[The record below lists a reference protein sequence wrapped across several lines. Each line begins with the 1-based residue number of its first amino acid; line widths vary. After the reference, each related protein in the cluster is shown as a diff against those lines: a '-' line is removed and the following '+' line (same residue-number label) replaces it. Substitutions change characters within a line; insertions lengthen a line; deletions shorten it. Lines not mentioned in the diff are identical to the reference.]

1 MSEPT
6 GNAAKAKAA
15 AARNADSANVDHGRD
30 PRSRYDMVHPA
41 GEQADELSPSDARPQ
56 GAQFA
61 STDVPPRGA
70 FDSAQ
75 AAAAGGGT
83 EQVEGG
89 LDSAGTPSSSLDPST
104 NAFGGGSSGQGVRSG
119 FPGLGAD
126 GRGGPSDN
134 PGPSPDVPGN
144 STPPG
149 VSGNGTPPGVP
160 LNGPPQGR
168 GDGGENDGQTNP
180 APIKILDDGARVDEN
195 AEAGTVAATLE
206 VIDPNQGDTHSLR
219 VLGDSPFEVIG
230 NELRVR
236 EGAEL
241 DFEGQQAYQVT
252 VEATDSAGNTY
263 QQVVPV
269 TIGDVNE
276 APTGIGLDGQSV
288 AENAAGGTVVGT
300 LSALDPDFDDSASYE
315 VVGDSP
321 FTIADGK
328 LVLRA
333 GAEPNYE
340 DQQAHK
346 VSIKATDEGGLSTTK
361 TFNIDVQ
368 DVLEAPEVT
377 GALASGT
384 EDKPLDLS
392 PLIDIATGGQAGE
405 LSVQIAGVPE
415 GAVLSAGQD
424 NGDGTWS
431 LAPSDLEG
439 LTLSPPQNSDEDFTL
454 NVTATMTGEGGET
467 ALTTAKLPVSLDPVA
482 DAPKLALAGGDTSE
496 IVLRVAAD
504 SWKGDPNLR
513 LEVDGETIGNWKVS
527 ADHGA
532 GEWETIRVSGDF
544 SENGPQEVKV
554 GFTNDAY
561 GGTPDTDRNLYVDR
575 IEVNG
580 KAYEAEGEGVDYG
593 HRDAQEAM
601 KWAGKLTFDTSD
613 NPGPNAGIAGD
624 EDTAIALDLSAA
636 LTDTDGS
643 ESLSVTV
650 AGLPE
655 GAELSAG
662 EDNGDGTW
670 TLEPGDL
677 DGLTLT
683 PPQDYNGNFTL
694 QVTATATEAANG
706 DTAST
711 AIEVPVQVAPVNDAP
726 TTPALGIVIPE
737 NAEGAL
743 AGMISASDPDKG
755 DTLDFSVSDERFE
768 VKDGVLKLKDG
779 QSLDY
784 EAEPFVNLSVTATDS
799 HGASASQDFTV
810 NVWDVNEAPTGIE
823 PGGFTVVENAP
834 GGTLLAT
841 LDAVDPDTGD
851 THGYEVQG
859 DYADGIEVRGN
870 QLFLKD
876 GAQIDYEQGA
886 EYDIPVK
893 VTDSAGNSHV
903 ETITAA
909 IKDVNEAPQGES
921 IPDQKAGPDQPLD
934 LNVSGYFSDE
944 DAGDK
949 LTYSMEGPEWLSI
962 DPETGQISGAPQPAE
977 QTLEMQGGLYDLPS
991 GGKVVLDTEMLSSFA
1006 GFNNSIG
1013 YYLADGEGN
1022 PLSGEIV
1029 YINVKDFDAKS
1040 TEIDLSAEPGAKSL
1054 GLFLIPDGADR
1065 AEALSDGVKVTF
1077 AEKGGGWEAVI
1088 NDDGQ
1093 TAQTWFSDAALNSD
1107 GFDHLTDN
1115 EIEGNLNWEDLR
1127 GGGDKDF
1134 GDVNMTAKVTAIA
1147 PETIGESETVTVTA
1161 TDEGGLSAS
1170 QTFALAPATSEDS
1183 GGDENLAPE
1192 KPEGRVLEGTAADD
1206 SFVNVTDADTVQGG
1220 AGYDTVNSKGSDEGF
1235 SLDMGE
1241 SSIEQAIGSKGDDEL
1256 YASGLPEAARISGRG
1271 GDDTLIGS
1279 AFDDEL
1285 YGGNGDDQIMGNAGN
1300 DRLDG
1305 GAGADK
1311 MLGGAG
1317 DDSFLDVT
1325 DADTIYGGAGHDVV
1339 DSKKSDQGFSLDMGE
1354 SSIEQAIGS
1363 KGDDNLDASG
1373 LSQATR
1379 LSGRGGDDTLTG
1391 SAFGDELFGGSG
1403 NDSLIGGDGDD
1414 MLKGGDGDDT
1424 IVSGGGSDA
1433 VVFTGGN
1440 DTITDFDTNAQ
1451 DKGEAGNQDENSFDT
1466 LRVNGTDFDGKYSS
1480 VEDFVGLVRAMQTDD
1495 SGESEA
1501 FAAPGSDDLTLSFA
1515 RYEDGEATHSVTLEG
1530 VLGKDGLRAALEA
1543 EDIEGF
1549 RQPDEPREAFD
1560 GGDIV
1565 RGVARVGGPDDL
1577 PGVAVDG
1584 AGRGE
1589 AAEFLMFDSG
1599 EDESAFDGARGGWID
1614 AVETGVGA
1622 GHAYSFDPRSG
1633 DWTSQID
1640 NAGRPKPEDKSRVL
1654 SDEADPSVSP
1664 AEDDGGAGS
1673 GAQEI
1678 GKMDWS

>member
-6 GNAAKAKAA
+6 GAAAKAKAA
-15 AARNADSANVDHGRD
+15 GARNAESANVDHGRD

-41 GEQADELSPSDARPQ
+41 GEKPEELSPSDARPQ

-83 EQVEGG
+83 EQAEAGAG
-89 LDSAGTPSSSLDPST
+89 SAGTPGSSLGPSS
-104 NAFGGGSSGQGVRSG
+104 NAFGGGSAGQGARAG
-119 FPGLGAD
+119 FQDLGAD
-126 GRGGPSDN
+126 ERGGPPEN
-134 PGPSPDVPGN
+134 AGPPSDVPGN
-144 STPPG
+144 GPPPG
-149 VSGNGTPPGVP
+149 R
-160 LNGPPQGR
+160 GP
-168 GDGGENDGQTNP
+168 GGEGEGQPNL
-180 APIKILDDGARVDEN
+180 APVKILDGGARVDEN

-206 VIDPNQGDTHSLR
+206 VIDPNQGDAHTLR
-219 VLGDSPFEVIG
+219 LLGESPFEVIG

-236 EGAEL
+236 EGADL

-288 AENAAGGTVVGT
+288 AENAASGTVVGT
-300 LSALDPDFDDSASYE
+300 LSALDPDFDDSHSYE
-315 VVGDSP
+315 VLGDSP
-321 FTIADGK
+321 FTIADGR
-328 LVLRA
+328 LVLRE
-333 GAEPNYE
+333 GAALDFES
-340 DQQAHK
+340 QQAHE

-361 TFNIDVQ
+361 SFTIDVS

-377 GALASGT
+377 ASTASGA

-392 PLIDIATGGQAGE
+392 GLIDIATGGQAGA

-415 GAVLSAGQD
+415 GAAPSAGQD
-424 NGDGTWS
+424 NGDGTWT
-431 LAPSDLEG
+431 LAPSDLDG
-439 LTLSPPQNSDEDFTL
+439 LTLTPPQNSDEDFTL

-467 ALTTAKLPVSLDPVA
+467 ASTTAKLPVSLDPVA
-482 DAPKLALAGGDTSE
+482 DAPKLALASGDLSE

-544 SENGPQEVKV
+544 GENGPQEVKV

-575 IEVNG
+575 IEVNSTV
-580 KAYEAEGEGVDYG
+580 YEAEGEGVDYG

-624 EDTAIALDLSAA
+624 EDTAIPLDLSAA
-636 LTDTDGS
+636 LADTDGS
-643 ESLSVTV
+643 ESLSLDVT
-650 AGLPE
+650 GLPE

-662 EDNGDGTW
+662 QDNGDGTW

-711 AIEVPVQVAPVNDAP
+711 AIQVPVEVNPVNDAP
-726 TTPALGIVIPE
+726 TTPSLGFVIPE

-743 AGMISASDPDKG
+743 AGMISASDPDEG
-755 DTLDFSVSDERFE
+755 DTLEFSVSDERFE
-768 VKDGVLKLKDG
+768 VKDGVLKLKEG
-779 QSLDY
+779 ESLDY
-784 EAEPFVNLSVTATDS
+784 EAEPFVKLSVTATDS

-810 NVWDVNEAPTGIE
+810 NVWDVNEAPTGIT
-823 PGGFTVVENAP
+823 PDSFTVAENAP

-841 LDAVDPDTGD
+841 LDTVDPDTGD
-851 THGYEVQG
+851 THSYEVQG

-876 GAQIDYEQGA
+876 GVEIDYEQSA
-886 EYDIPVK
+886 EYEIPVK

-909 IKDVNEAPQGES
+909 IQDVNEAPQGEH
-921 IPDQKAGPDQPLD
+921 IPDQKAGPDKPLD

-944 DAGDK
+944 DSGDK
-949 LTYSMEGPEWLSI
+949 LAYSMEGPEWLSI
-962 DPETGQISGAPQPAE
+962 DPQTGQISGAPQPAE
-977 QTLEMQGGLYDLPS
+977 QTIEMQGGLYDLPS
-991 GGKVVLDTEMLSSFA
+991 GSKILLDTEMLSSFA

-1029 YINVKDFDAKS
+1029 NINVKDFDAKQ
-1040 TEIDLSAEPGAKSL
+1040 TEIDLGAEPGAKSL
-1054 GLFLIPDGADR
+1054 GLFLIPNGANRAGDLDDGA
-1065 AEALSDGVKVTF
+1065 KVTF
-1077 AEKGGGWEAVI
+1077 AEKGVGWEAVI

-1093 TAQTWFSDAALNSD
+1093 TIQTWFSDTALNSD

-1134 GDVNMTAKVTAIA
+1134 GDVNMTAKLTAIA
-1147 PETIGESETVTVTA
+1147 PDAGGESGTVTVTA
-1161 TDEGGLSAS
+1161 TDEAGLSAS
-1170 QTFALAPATSEDS
+1170 QTFAFSVVEPDAGGQPAET
-1183 GGDENLAPE
+1183 L
-1192 KPEGRVLEGTAADD
+1192 LGT
-1206 SFVNVTDADTVQGG
+1206 
-1220 AGYDTVNSKGSDEGF
+1220 
-1235 SLDMGE
+1235 
-1241 SSIEQAIGSKGDDEL
+1241 
-1256 YASGLPEAARISGRG
+1256 P
-1271 GDDTLIGS
+1271 
-1279 AFDDEL
+1279 
-1285 YGGNGDDQIMGNAGN
+1285 GN
-1300 DRLDG
+1300 DR
-1305 GAGADK
+1305 
-1311 MLGGAG
+1311 
-1317 DDSFLDVT
+1317 
-1325 DADTIYGGAGHDVV
+1325 
-1339 DSKKSDQGFSLDMGE
+1339 
-1354 SSIEQAIGS
+1354 
-1363 KGDDNLDASG
+1363 
-1373 LSQATR
+1373 
-1379 LSGRGGDDTLTG
+1379 
-1391 SAFGDELFGGSG
+1391 
-1403 NDSLIGGDGDD
+1403 
-1414 MLKGGDGDDT
+1414 LKGGDGDDVIT
-1424 IVSGGGSDA
+1424 TGGGSDT

-1440 DTITDFDTNAQ
+1440 DTVTDFDTNAQ
-1451 DKGEAGNQDENSFDT
+1451 DKGEAGNHDESSFDT

-1480 VEDFVGLVRAMQTDD
+1480 VDDFVGLVRAMQTDD
-1495 SGESEA
+1495 SGESGA

-1549 RQPDEPREAFD
+1549 RQPDEPREAFE

-1565 RGVARVGGPDDL
+1565 RGAARVDGPEGF
-1577 PGVAVDG
+1577 PGIAVDG

-1589 AAEFLMFDSG
+1589 AAEFLIFDSG

-1614 AVETGVGA
+1614 AIETGAGG
-1622 GHAYSFDPRSG
+1622 GHAYGFDPRGG

-1654 SDEADPSVSP
+1654 SDDADPSVSP
-1664 AEDDGGAGS
+1664 AEDEGGAGS